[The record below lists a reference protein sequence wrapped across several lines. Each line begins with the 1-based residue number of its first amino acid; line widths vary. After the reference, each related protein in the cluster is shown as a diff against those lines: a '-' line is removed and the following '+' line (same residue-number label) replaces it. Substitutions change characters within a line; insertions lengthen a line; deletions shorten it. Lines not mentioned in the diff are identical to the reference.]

1 MQQIHFGNLMA
12 PPKAWPEG
20 GDDIVV
26 VCLMSPRQVIEFASG
41 LKINKEPFIS
51 FSGFECRKR
60 FVGYSRFI
68 GDGLTLITNLGKWR

>member
-20 GDDIVV
+20 GDVVVVVVV

-51 FSGFECRKR
+51 FSGFGCRKR

-68 GDGLTLITNLGKWR
+68 GDRRT

>member
-1 MQQIHFGNLMA
+1 MQQIHFGNLMP

-20 GDDIVV
+20 GDDVVV

-51 FSGFECRKR
+51 FSGFGCRKR

-68 GDGLTLITNLGKWR
+68 GDRRT